1 MKRQVSPMA
10 MGEMNTGMMMR
21 VRSRPA
27 PFILRSSSTARK
39 KPSTIWIETTVTD
52 HITVNSMLFQK
63 RRSSNRS
70 L

>member
-1 MKRQVSPMA
+1 MA
-10 MGEMNTGMMMR
+10 IGEMNTGMMMS

-39 KPSTIWIETTVTD
+39 KPSTIWIETTTTA
-52 HITVNSMLFQK
+52 HITVSRMLFQK
-63 RRSSNRS
+63 RWSSNRS